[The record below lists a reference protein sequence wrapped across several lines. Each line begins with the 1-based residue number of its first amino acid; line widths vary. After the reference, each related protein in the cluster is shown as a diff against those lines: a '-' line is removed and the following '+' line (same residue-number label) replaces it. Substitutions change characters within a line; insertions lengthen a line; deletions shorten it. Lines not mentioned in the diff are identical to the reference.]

1 MHGTFDLLLVAV
13 SYVIAVFGSYTALQL
28 AGQVTDLRD
37 ATNKVWLGGAAIA
50 LGGGAIWSM
59 HFIGMLAYKMPL
71 PVSYDVTLTLL
82 SMVLAIGFTGF
93 GLYMVIRRESLS
105 IPVLLGSGVVMGS
118 GVAVMH
124 YTGMAAMRF
133 AAVPSHDDAIVAIS
147 LVIAIV
153 ASTAALWIAFTL
165 RKGWQKFVAAFVMGA
180 AVCGMHYTAMSG
192 YSFTPTGQSVEFFSA
207 AILGNQLAGYVAG
220 ATVVVLTL
228 ALLAVFAKELRSAQD
243 YQ

>member
-1 MHGTFDLLLVAV
+1 
-13 SYVIAVFGSYTALQL
+13 
-28 AGQVTDLRD
+28 
-37 ATNKVWLGGAAIA
+37 
-50 LGGGAIWSM
+50 M
-59 HFIGMLAYKMPL
+59 HFIGMVAYKMPL

-82 SMVLAIGFTGF
+82 SLVLAIAFTGF
-93 GLYMVIRRESLS
+93 GLYMVIRRQTLS
-105 IPVLLGSGVVMGS
+105 VPVLVGSGIIMGS

-133 AAVPSHDDAIVAIS
+133 AAQPAHDQSIVIIS

-165 RKGWQKFVAAFVMGA
+165 RKGWQKFIAAFVMGA

-192 YSFTPTGQSVEFFSA
+192 YGFTPTGESVEFFSA

-228 ALLAVFAKELRSAQD
+228 ALLAVFAKELRSAEH